1 MRTTFTIAYAEVY
14 RKSAKYDITAE
25 AAVVSILLVSRHNQ
39 HLQRIALRNW
49 SR

>member
-25 AAVVSILLVSRHNQ
+25 AAVVSILLVNTRVG
-39 HLQRIALRNW
+39 RI
-49 SR
+49 SICKE